1 MLGLEPHRRARGGSV
16 RRGRCGR
23 GLELISILG
32 SLLVLACRPTR
43 SEPPSGQPADAVR
56 RFYAAAAR
64 HDCSEAARVLGRPL
78 REKSQIDQAG
88 RCAKLLEQVLEHPLE
103 HVLDTQVDGRDASAH
118 LVRARLRGRATDIII
133 RVQAEDGQWKIVA
146 L

>member
-1 MLGLEPHRRARGGSV
+1 MLCAG
-16 RRGRCGR
+16 
-23 GLELISILG
+23 
-32 SLLVLACRPTR
+32 LVLACRPTR
-43 SEPPSGQPADAVR
+43 PAPPAGQPADAIR

-64 HDCSEAARVLGRPL
+64 SDCTEAVRVLGGPL
-78 REKSQIDQAG
+78 RSKIDQAG
-88 RCAKLLEQVLEHPLE
+88 RCAELLEQVLEHPLE

-118 LVRARLRGRATDIII
+118 LVRARLRGRAADIII